1 MSTPITSASVGAAAP
16 ARSAGPTQGKD
27 DLRSA
32 AKAFEAIFLRQM
44 IGTMRSASLAEDM
57 FGNQATEQFRDMQD
71 AKMADAMAGNSKF
84 GIAELLLKQFEG
96 GS

>member
-1 MSTPITSASVGAAAP
+1 MTTPIASASIGAAAP
-16 ARSAGPTQGKD
+16 ASSVGPAQSKD

-71 AKMADAMAGNSKF
+71 AKMADAMAGNSRF

>member
-1 MSTPITSASVGAAAP
+1 MSTPIASANAGAAAP
-16 ARSAGPTQGKD
+16 ASSAGPAQSKD

-57 FGNQATEQFRDMQD
+57 FSNQATEQFRDMQD

>member
-1 MSTPITSASVGAAAP
+1 MSTPIASAGIGAAAP
-16 ARSAGPTQGKD
+16 AGSAGPVQSKD

-57 FGNQATEQFRDMQD
+57 FSNQATEQFRDMQD

>member
-1 MSTPITSASVGAAAP
+1 MTAPIAPTGVGAVAP
-16 ARSAGPTQGKD
+16 GGTAGPAQSKD

-71 AKMADAMAGNSKF
+71 AKMADAMAGNSRF